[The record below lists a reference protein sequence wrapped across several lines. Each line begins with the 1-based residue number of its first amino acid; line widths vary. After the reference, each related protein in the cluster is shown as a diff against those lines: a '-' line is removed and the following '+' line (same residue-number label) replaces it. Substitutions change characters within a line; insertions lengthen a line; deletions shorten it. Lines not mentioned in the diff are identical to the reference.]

1 MSAILKDL
9 RAAFGDVEAAPYTV
23 VVERGS
29 IINNGEEEGVDFSRY
44 YVAGYDPP
52 FKLLGRRNE
61 VWVVKK
67 VSENRLNGCNGSEV
81 SLNGVLMKEEQLGD
95 DMVQLVTENGN
106 DEVMLS

>member
-1 MSAILKDL
+1 MND
-9 RAAFGDVEAAPYTV
+9 EV
-23 VVERGS
+23 VAKELATLHQS
-29 IINNGEEEGVDFSRY
+29 IINNGEEEGVDFTRY

-67 VSENRLNGCNGSEV
+67 VSENRVNGCNGSDV
-81 SLNGVLMKEEQLGD
+81 SLNGMVLKEEEDMGD
-95 DMVQLVTENGN
+95 DDMLHLVTENGN

>member
-1 MSAILKDL
+1 MNDEVVAKELSALHQ
-9 RAAFGDVEAAPYTV
+9 
-23 VVERGS
+23 S

-67 VSENRLNGCNGSEV
+67 VNEKRLNGCNGSDV
-81 SLNGVLMKEEQLGD
+81 SLNGVMVKEEELGD
-95 DMVQLVTENGN
+95 DDMLHLVTENGN